1 MTSLNNA
8 NAHFSEFAFI
18 GLLKTAKCLFQ
29 ELDDFR
35 KSSSGSIEEKVLW
48 QQCEKR
54 LQEIETYQDM
64 LPEKISDLVMMHANH
79 SHALKSEKR
88 CELHGRQR

>member
-1 MTSLNNA
+1 MTSFKDA

-18 GLLKTAKCLFQ
+18 GLLKTAKCLLQ

-35 KSSSGSIEEKVLW
+35 KSISGSTEENILW

-54 LQEIETYQDM
+54 LQEIETCRDM
-64 LPEKISDLVMMHANH
+64 LPEEISNLVMIHASR
-79 SHALKSEKR
+79 SHALKREKR
-88 CELHGRQR
+88 YELEGR